1 MVERAGPAISVAA
14 RPRFHGEGRGVN
26 RGAHDRQDPR
36 RFYDRAVV
44 AATGAGF
51 EVRLD
56 GRAPRSPGARP
67 LDLPTPA
74 LAELVAAEW
83 NAQEGVIVFA
93 SMPATRLAYAALDA
107 GDAGKEEWVASIVG
121 YARADL
127 LCYFAEGPRSL
138 VERQTAAWAPLLAWT
153 RDEMNLTFTP
163 AAGIIHREQPPQTLG
178 QIERLAL
185 GLDDFTLAGAA
196 FATALFG
203 SVILAFALMK
213 GRIEAPAAFAA
224 SRLDEA
230 FQEERWGLDSEAAAR
245 SGRLAADALMLQ
257 RWFAALGP
265 YHPCR

>member
-1 MVERAGPAISVAA
+1 M
-14 RPRFHGEGRGVN
+14 
-26 RGAHDRQDPR
+26 
-36 RFYDRAVV
+36 

-67 LDLPTPA
+67 LNLPTPA

-107 GDAGKEEWVASIVG
+107 GDAGKRNGSPPSSATPGRTCFAISPR
-121 YARADL
+121 ARA
-127 LCYFAEGPRSL
+127 AWSSA
-138 VERQTAAWAPLLAWT
+138 RQPPGPLLAWA